1 MLEMVTWQG
10 HGTGNKPRTRPS
22 AVKINRG
29 ICGLRLVASSTKVWT
44 LDELNEVDFLCAFLR
59 TGIKM
64 LKNEPTNLE
73 QTDVV
78 NERFFKR

>member
-29 ICGLRLVASSTKVWT
+29 ICGLRLVASSTSAINQSV
-44 LDELNEVDFLCAFLR
+44 DSRRVENEVDFLCAFLR

-64 LKNEPTNLE
+64 LKMNLQILNK
-73 QTDVV
+73 QT
-78 NERFFKR
+78 

>member
-29 ICGLRLVASSTKVWT
+29 ICGLRLVASSTSAITKVWT
-44 LDELNEVDFLCAFLR
+44 LEELNEVDFLCACLR

-64 LKNEPTNLE
+64 LKMNLQILNK
-73 QTDVV
+73 QT
-78 NERFFKR
+78 